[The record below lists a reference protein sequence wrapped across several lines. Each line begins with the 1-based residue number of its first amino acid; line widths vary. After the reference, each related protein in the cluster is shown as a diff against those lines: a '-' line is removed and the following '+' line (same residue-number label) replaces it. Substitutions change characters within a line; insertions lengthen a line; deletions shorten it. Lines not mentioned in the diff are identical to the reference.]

1 MNNLKQRIDNSILK
15 QAIIN
20 GEELTR
26 NYVMNKREKI
36 ILYHVKE
43 VYPIKEIHKG
53 DSIEYY
59 TKLEPCNR
67 NHSHKVSAKDLD
79 LLHDKIIAYYLDL
92 EIRNRTTVSDV
103 LELSLI
109 DLNPLT
115 ATRHRQIFD
124 KYFYTF
130 KDKKLS
136 ELREEDIRESLQRM
150 LSNGIKSKAFNNATS
165 TLNKINDYCVYNH
178 LNCVNIRDKISEFRK
193 CKMVG
198 KNIFTRS
205 NKRESEL
212 AFNEREAIKIIRY
225 ALEHPDYTNLAIAAL
240 ITTGVRSGEL
250 LALTPYDI
258 DLNKGVIYVEKMEQ
272 AKSYEII
279 DHCKDGSER
288 TVFLNSDAKIVFNRI
303 LDLRLK
309 DANDCKY
316 LFLNPFSDDGKLHL
330 RALDNRLRKIQA
342 ILGMTDYI
350 PARSPHDCRR
360 TYASIQYLHGVDIKT
375 IQAQLGHSNAQQT
388 WDYIRDIVDTNTRA
402 NKLEQGC
409 IL

>member
-1 MNNLKQRIDNSILK
+1 
-15 QAIIN
+15 
-20 GEELTR
+20 
-26 NYVMNKREKI
+26 
-36 ILYHVKE
+36 
-43 VYPIKEIHKG
+43 
-53 DSIEYY
+53 
-59 TKLEPCNR
+59 
-67 NHSHKVSAKDLD
+67 
-79 LLHDKIIAYYLDL
+79 
-92 EIRNRTTVSDV
+92 
-103 LELSLI
+103 
-109 DLNPLT
+109 NPLT

-124 KYFYTF
+124 KYFSTF

-198 KNIFTRS
+198 KNIFARS

-212 AFNEREAIKIIRY
+212 AFNEHEAIIIIRY
-225 ALEHPDYTNLAIAAL
+225 ALEHPDYANLAIAAL

-250 LALTPYDI
+250 LALTPYDVDI
-258 DLNKGVIYVEKMEQ
+258 DKGLIYVEKMEQ

-288 TVFLNSDAKIVFNRI
+288 TVFLNSDAKTIFNRI
-303 LDLRLK
+303 LELRLK
-309 DANDCKY
+309 DASTCGY
-316 LFLNPFSDDGKLHL
+316 LFLNPFSEDGKLHL